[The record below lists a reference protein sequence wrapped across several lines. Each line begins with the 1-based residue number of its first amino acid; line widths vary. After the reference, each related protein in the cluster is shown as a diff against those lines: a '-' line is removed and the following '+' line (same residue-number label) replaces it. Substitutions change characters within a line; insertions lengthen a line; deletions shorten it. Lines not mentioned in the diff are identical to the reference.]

1 MNSLHFYKY
10 QGTGNDFVMFD
21 NRKEQFPAQD
31 KALISRLC
39 DRKFGVGA
47 DGVILLNLHPDYD
60 FEMIYYN
67 ADGSVAMCGNGSRC
81 AVHLAHHLGIIGAET
96 TFRAHDGVHTARI
109 EGEKVTVNL
118 SDVPRV
124 DTHEDGYFLNTG
136 TRHFVR
142 VLPEDQLLSAYDVV
156 GEGKKIRYDDRFMPE
171 GTNASFV
178 QAHNGQASMRI
189 YERGVENE
197 TLSSGT
203 GVTAVALALAYA
215 HDRKSPVTVKTQ
227 GGPLT
232 ISFERADS
240 NRFTRVFMEGPAI
253 MVFEGTVF
261 V

>member
-21 NRKEQFPAQD
+21 NRESQFPAQD
-31 KALISRLC
+31 TKLISRLC

-47 DGVILLNLHPDYD
+47 DGLILLNRHPEYD
-60 FEMIYYN
+60 FEMVYYN

-81 AVHLAHHLGIIGAET
+81 AVHLAHHLGMIGSET

-109 EGEKVTVNL
+109 EGEQVTVNL
-118 SDVPRV
+118 SDVSQV

-142 VLPEDQLLSAYDVV
+142 VLPEGQMLSDYDVV

-178 QAHNGQASMRI
+178 QTLKGQAYMRI

-215 HDRKSPVTVKTQ
+215 QKQDSPVTIQTQ
-227 GGPLT
+227 GGQLT
-232 ISFERADS
+232 ISFEQTESD
-240 NRFTRVFMEGPAI
+240 RFTQVFMKGPAV

>member
-1 MNSLHFYKY
+1 MDSLHFYKY

-21 NRKEQFPAQD
+21 NRKATFPAQD
-31 KALISRLC
+31 TALISRLC

-47 DGVILLNLHPDYD
+47 DGLILLNTHPDYD
-60 FEMIYYN
+60 FEMVYHN

-81 AVHLAHHLGIIGAET
+81 AVHLAHHLGIIGEKT
-96 TFRAHDGVHTARI
+96 IFRAHDGVHTACL
-109 EGEKVTVNL
+109 EGEQITVNL
-118 SDVPRV
+118 SDVSQV
-124 DTHEDGYFLNTG
+124 DTHDDGYFLNTG

-142 VLPEDQLLSAYDVV
+142 ILPEDRMLSGWDVV
-156 GEGKKIRYDDRFMPE
+156 GEGKKIRYDERFMPE
-171 GTNASFV
+171 GTNASFA
-178 QAHNGQASMRI
+178 QTMNGQVHMRI

-215 HDRKSPVTVKTQ
+215 QNRESPVTVQTQ
-227 GGPLT
+227 GGRLT
-232 ISFERADS
+232 ISFERTQ
-240 NRFTRVFMEGPAI
+240 NGGFTQVFMEGPAV